1 MDIKN
6 KLRRDI
12 WIIIAILLIP
22 VLAYAYL
29 LFPEKEEINIL
40 GKTIDSSFYSD
51 FQTYAWVVLQKILL
65 ILTLAMWYLTAKN
78 WWIKILLVPL
88 LVFVYQLIM
97 SINLSLR
104 FFDEQEIIFGSILT
118 FPIVCAFYFLI
129 QKIKKALAL
138 SEISS
143 DIEIEIEDL
152 INKLSKNNGLDY
164 ESFKNKLEEI
174 RSLKPNL
181 NKDVYLKEL
190 MYLKDQ
196 ISA

>member
-1 MDIKN
+1 MD
-6 KLRRDI
+6 
-12 WIIIAILLIP
+12 
-22 VLAYAYL
+22 YAYL